1 MCVCRCS
8 EEEMDKY
15 GMHLL
20 VLSHVYSV
28 TQMKRKCISGLA
40 NRVTTENVVDLLQLA
55 RLCDAPD
62 LYLKCLK
69 LVNNHFKAVEETEG
83 WKFLKKHDPWLQ
95 FDVLH
100 FMNEEESVITN
111 RQLLIN

>member
-1 MCVCRCS
+1 
-8 EEEMDKY
+8 MDKY

-28 TQMKRKCISGLA
+28 TRLKRKCISGLA
-40 NRVTTENVVDLLQLA
+40 NRVTTENVVDVLKLA

-69 LVNNHFKAVEETEG
+69 LVTNHFKAVEETEG
-83 WKFLKKHDPWLQ
+83 WKFLKKHDPCLQ
-95 FDVLH
+95 FDVLY
-100 FMNEEESVITN
+100 FMDEEESVIITN
-111 RQLLIN
+111 QQLLINCKVYCC